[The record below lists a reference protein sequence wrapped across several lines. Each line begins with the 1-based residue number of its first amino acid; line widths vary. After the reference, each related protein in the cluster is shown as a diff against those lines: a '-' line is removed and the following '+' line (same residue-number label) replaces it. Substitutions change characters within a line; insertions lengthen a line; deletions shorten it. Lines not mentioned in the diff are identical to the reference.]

1 MSNDR
6 VVCHLLHLR
15 EEGAGMN
22 IAVLGAGS
30 LGRAIGG
37 TLALAG
43 NEVTLIGR
51 TAHVEAI
58 NASGL
63 TLITPEGEQQAR
75 VQAFTSAEGLE
86 PAELVIVLCKAFD
99 TEECIETNR
108 SIIGPGSVVL
118 TLQNGL
124 GNEDLLGK
132 LLDPK
137 QVIAGKTYIGGM
149 MLAPGKVQSTTE
161 GKQTFIGEYSGPVTP
176 RIEAIAQVFN
186 DAGMECTASPRM
198 KNIIWDKLLIN
209 VATGAVCGISRLPYG
224 ELYQHPE
231 LYATAIAAVKEGMR
245 VAIAEGIILSRH
257 DPQEVLE
264 LARENLPFDFK
275 PSILQ
280 SLEKHRRTEI
290 DVINGAVVTYG
301 KRHEIETPVNETLV
315 AGIKGI
321 ERYIDITDPSH

>member
-1 MSNDR
+1 
-6 VVCHLLHLR
+6 
-15 EEGAGMN
+15 
-22 IAVLGAGS
+22 
-30 LGRAIGG
+30 
-37 TLALAG
+37 
-43 NEVTLIGR
+43 
-51 TAHVEAI
+51 
-58 NASGL
+58 
-63 TLITPEGEQQAR
+63 
-75 VQAFTSAEGLE
+75 
-86 PAELVIVLCKAFD
+86 
-99 TEECIETNR
+99 
-108 SIIGPGSVVL
+108 
-118 TLQNGL
+118 
-124 GNEDLLGK
+124 
-132 LLDPK
+132 
-137 QVIAGKTYIGGM
+137 
-149 MLAPGKVQSTTE
+149 MLAPRQRFNQPPKAS
-161 GKQTFIGEYSGPVTP
+161 KTFIGEYSGPVTP

-209 VATGAVCGISRLPYG
+209 VATGAVCGHLASSPMVSFTNTQSI
-224 ELYQHPE
+224 
-231 LYATAIAAVKEGMR
+231 YATAIAAVKEGMR

-257 DPQEVLE
+257 DPQGVLE

>member
-1 MSNDR
+1 
-6 VVCHLLHLR
+6 
-15 EEGAGMN
+15 
-22 IAVLGAGS
+22 
-30 LGRAIGG
+30 
-37 TLALAG
+37 
-43 NEVTLIGR
+43 
-51 TAHVEAI
+51 
-58 NASGL
+58 
-63 TLITPEGEQQAR
+63 
-75 VQAFTSAEGLE
+75 
-86 PAELVIVLCKAFD
+86 
-99 TEECIETNR
+99 
-108 SIIGPGSVVL
+108 
-118 TLQNGL
+118 
-124 GNEDLLGK
+124 
-132 LLDPK
+132 
-137 QVIAGKTYIGGM
+137 M